1 MAYYA
6 KPPIDPEQDLLP
18 TYEAATT
25 RDPLPLISRYLRR
38 EDVFAASLVS
48 HSWRLAL
55 MPIIWETP
63 HRYWGLGERSELSAY
78 LPPTSAEG
86 STDSCAASFLL
97 FLRTISHLP
106 EPIYYTRILSL
117 ETVRASIY
125 TTLPAK
131 WLSDILTKFPHLRVL
146 TLSDFPFF
154 DHASLVVTD
163 GLQPHHKLR
172 QLKASSYNCTTA
184 GLCTLLRKLPAL
196 STLDLSSCDGANHA
210 STLQAIA
217 QLHSLHTLALRD
229 LKLDD
234 AAIAKLCKSVGTR
247 LRSLD
252 LRGNLLTDATASNLL
267 DWSFAPPSYMS
278 EEIAVV
284 EEGLTHLRIADNQF
298 SMAGAVALV
307 KSTRL
312 VTFDFG
318 SPKTREDPLQLVP
331 ALSMYAYST
340 LRTLR
345 ITHRVVMSPQG
356 LRRRMLR
363 RLKTLVLTAVPEWGP
378 KEDVQ
383 ALLEFIATTRK
394 DEGDSLEVLEL
405 EMVTGAEADDV
416 GGVLEG
422 EFSFFDGGDE
432 EGSSWAEGKKG
443 MERVETLKEV
453 KKARERKQGW
463 EGRIRVLRDLAGRE
477 SKETGAGGERWGL
490 VTEGI

>member
-6 KPPIDPEQDLLP
+6 KPPIDPEHDLLP

-25 RDPLPLISRYLRR
+25 RDPIPLISRYLLR

-48 HSWRLAL
+48 HNWRLAL
-55 MPIIWETP
+55 MPILWEEP
-63 HRYWGLGERSELSAY
+63 HRYWGLGERSEL
-78 LPPTSAEG
+78 T
-86 STDSCAASFLL
+86 SFLL
-97 FLRTISHLP
+97 FLRTISRLP
-106 EPIYYTRILSL
+106 EPIYYTRTLSL

-131 WLSDILTKFPHLRVL
+131 WLSDILTKFPLLRVL
-146 TLSDFPFF
+146 KLSDFPFF
-154 DHASLVVTD
+154 DHASLVVAD
-163 GLQPHHKLR
+163 GLQPHPELQ
-172 QLKASSYNCTTA
+172 QLKASSYNSTAA
-184 GLCTLLRKLPAL
+184 GLCTLLQKLPGLL
-196 STLDLSSCDGANHA
+196 SLDLSSCNGANHT

-234 AAIAKLCKSVGTR
+234 VAAVTLCKAVGTR

-278 EEIAVV
+278 EEIVV
-284 EEGLTHLRIADNQF
+284 PEEGLTHLRIADNRF

-318 SPKTREDPLQLVP
+318 SPKTREGVLQLVP
-331 ALSMYAYST
+331 ALSMYAHST

-345 ITHRVVMSPQG
+345 ITHRVVMAPQG

-363 RLKTLVLTAVPEWGP
+363 KLKTLVLTAVPEWAPSG
-378 KEDVQ
+378 DVK
-383 ALLEFIATTRK
+383 ALLEFIATTRME
-394 DEGDSLEVLEL
+394 EGDSLEILEL
-405 EMVTGAEADDV
+405 EMVTGAEAEDV

-443 MERVETLKEV
+443 VERLETLKEV
-453 KKARERKQGW
+453 KKAREGKQGW
-463 EGRIRVLRDLAGRE
+463 EGRIRVLRDLGGRE
-477 SKETGAGGERWGL
+477 SRETGVE
-490 VTEGI
+490 